1 MQDFIV
7 REEDSAISCT
17 FSSTLDNVD
26 KAVESIKFFFSS
38 REIHCRQFELI
49 YILREALNN
58 AVIHGNKKNS
68 ALKVSCTIGVDQNV
82 VSITVTDQGKGFD
95 WREQIMKGP
104 VSTDSSSGRGLKSMA
119 HFGFEIRFNDS
130 GNTLYLTKKI
140 I

>member
-1 MQDFIV
+1 MQDFIAS
-7 REEDSAISCT
+7 EDSNAISCT

-26 KAVESIKFFFSS
+26 KAVDTIKSFFSS
-38 REIHCRQFELI
+38 REIHYSQFELI

-68 ALKVSCTIGVDQNV
+68 ALQVVCSIGVDQDA
-82 VSITVTDQGKGFD
+82 VSITVSDQGKGFD
-95 WREQIMKGP
+95 WRKQIMKGP
-104 VSTDSSSGRGLKSMA
+104 VSSDSSSGRGLKSMA